1 MARVDI
7 TLGGRHYPI
16 ACDDGQEDR
25 VRRIAAYI
33 DKKITTMGALA
44 GATDTHVLVMASLML
59 GDELF
64 DAHSKLETARTENT
78 GGSGGDS
85 AGGVEEEAVAS
96 SISHLANRLES
107 IAARLE
113 QA

>member
-7 TLGGRHYPI
+7 SLGGRHYPI

-33 DKKITTMGALA
+33 DEKISSMGSLA

-64 DAHSKLETARTENT
+64 DAQFRLKTAPAASGAADEELVATSITQLTDRLET
-78 GGSGGDS
+78 
-85 AGGVEEEAVAS
+85 
-96 SISHLANRLES
+96 

>member
-7 TLGGRHYPI
+7 SLGGRHYPI
-16 ACDDGQEDR
+16 ACDDGQEER

-33 DKKITTMGALA
+33 DKKITSMGAMA

-64 DAHSKLETARTENT
+64 DAHSRLATARPSEN
-78 GGSGGDS
+78 GGAEAD
-85 AGGVEEEAVAS
+85 EAVAS
-96 SISHLANRLES
+96 SISQLAGRLES

>member
-33 DKKITTMGALA
+33 DKKITTMGSLA
-44 GATDTHVLVMASLML
+44 GATDTHILVMASLML

-64 DAHSKLETARTENT
+64 DAHSRLETARTENT
-78 GGSGGDS
+78 GDE

>member
-33 DKKITTMGALA
+33 DKKITTMGTLA

-64 DAHSKLETARTENT
+64 DAHSRLETAHTNPAA
-78 GGSGGDS
+78 GNQ
-85 AGGVEEEAVAS
+85 GGVEEEESVAA
-96 SISHLANRLES
+96 SISQLASRLES

-113 QA
+113 RA

>member
-33 DKKITTMGALA
+33 DKKITTMGSLA
-44 GATDTHVLVMASLML
+44 GATDTHILVMASLML

-64 DAHSKLETARTENT
+64 DAHSRLETART
-78 GGSGGDS
+78 GPGDR
-85 AGGVEEEAVAS
+85 AEGGVAQEESVAA
-96 SISHLANRLES
+96 SISQMASRLES

-113 QA
+113 GA

>member
-7 TLGGRHYPI
+7 SLGGRHYPI

-33 DKKITTMGALA
+33 DDKITTMGSLA

-64 DAHSKLETARTENT
+64 DAHSRLKSTPAE
-78 GGSGGDS
+78 SG
-85 AGGVEEEAVAS
+85 AAEEESVAA
-96 SISHLANRLES
+96 SISHLANRLET

>member
-33 DKKITTMGALA
+33 DKKITTMGSMA

-64 DAHSKLETARTENT
+64 DAHSRLETTRA
-78 GGSGGDS
+78 G
-85 AGGVEEEAVAS
+85 AGGGNPGAVEEESVAA
-96 SISHLANRLES
+96 SISHLASRLES

>member
-7 TLGGRHYPI
+7 SLGGRHYPI

-33 DKKITTMGALA
+33 DEKITSMGSLG

-64 DAHSKLETARTENT
+64 DVRSRHQAAPREN
-78 GGSGGDS
+78 
-85 AGGVEEEAVAS
+85 AGAGKAGADDEAVAA
-96 SISHLANRLES
+96 SISQLASRLDS
-107 IAARLE
+107 LAAKLE

>member
-33 DKKITTMGALA
+33 DKKITTMGSLA
-44 GATDTHVLVMASLML
+44 GATDTHILVMASLML

-64 DAHSKLETARTENT
+64 DAHSRLETARAENT
-78 GGSGGDS
+78 GDSGD
-85 AGGVEEEAVAS
+85 GVEEEAVAS

>member
-33 DKKITTMGALA
+33 DKKITTMGTLA

-64 DAHSKLETARTENT
+64 DAHARLEAVPAAAEDTQAMAREQ
-78 GGSGGDS
+78 
-85 AGGVEEEAVAS
+85 EEVAS
-96 SISHLANRLES
+96 SIAQMANRLEL
-107 IAARLE
+107 IATRLE
-113 QA
+113 R

>member
-7 TLGGRHYPI
+7 SLGGRHYPI
-16 ACDDGQEDR
+16 ACDDGQEER

-33 DKKITTMGALA
+33 DEKITSMGSLA
-44 GATDTHVLVMASLML
+44 GATDTHVMVMASLML

-64 DAHSKLETARTENT
+64 EVRSRLQAAPAEN
-78 GGSGGDS
+78 SGAED
-85 AGGVEEEAVAS
+85 EAVAT
-96 SISHLANRLES
+96 SISQLASRLDS

-113 QA
+113 QT

>member
-7 TLGGRHYPI
+7 SLGGRHYPI

-33 DKKITTMGALA
+33 DKKITSMGQMS
-44 GATDTHVLVMASLML
+44 GATDTHIMVMASLML

-64 DAHSKLETARTENT
+64 DAHSKLAS
-78 GGSGGDS
+78 SGKEQP
-85 AGGVEEEAVAS
+85 AGADEDAVAS
-96 SISHLANRLES
+96 SISQLATRLES

-113 QA
+113 RS

>member
-7 TLGGRHYPI
+7 SLGGRHYPI

-33 DKKITTMGALA
+33 DKKITSMGSLA

-64 DAHSKLETARTENT
+64 DAHSRLETPRADN
-78 GGSGGDS
+78 GGED
-85 AGGVEEEAVAS
+85 EEAVAR
-96 SISHLANRLES
+96 SIGQLASRLET
-107 IAARLE
+107 IAAKLE
-113 QA
+113 QP

>member
-33 DKKITTMGALA
+33 DKKITTMGTLS

-64 DAHSKLETARTENT
+64 DAHSRLETSRTAAADGQ
-78 GGSGGDS
+78 GGIQ
-85 AGGVEEEAVAS
+85 EEESVAA
-96 SISHLANRLES
+96 SISQLASRLES

-113 QA
+113 GA

>member
-33 DKKITTMGALA
+33 DKKITTMGTLA

-64 DAHSKLETARTENT
+64 DAHSRLETAPAET
-78 GGSGGDS
+78 GGAPE
-85 AGGVEEEAVAS
+85 AGIQEEESVAA
-96 SISHLANRLES
+96 SISQLASRLES

-113 QA
+113 GA

>member
-7 TLGGRHYPI
+7 SLGGRHYPI

-33 DKKITTMGALA
+33 DKKITTMGSMA

-64 DAHSKLETARTENT
+64 DAHSRLETTRSGT
-78 GGSGGDS
+78 GAGADGGT
-85 AGGVEEEAVAS
+85 AAVAEEESVAA
-96 SISHLANRLES
+96 SISHLASRLES

>member
-33 DKKITTMGALA
+33 DKKITTMGTLA

-64 DAHSKLETARTENT
+64 DAHSRLETSRTAAAAGQ
-78 GGSGGDS
+78 GGIQ
-85 AGGVEEEAVAS
+85 EEESVAA
-96 SISHLANRLES
+96 SISQLASRLES

-113 QA
+113 GA

>member
-1 MARVDI
+1 MAVARVDI
-7 TLGGRHYPI
+7 SLGGRHYPI

-33 DKKITTMGALA
+33 DKKITSMGSLA
-44 GATDTHVLVMASLML
+44 GATDTHMLVMASLML

-64 DAHSKLETARTENT
+64 EAHSRLDTAGTE
-78 GGSGGDS
+78 SP
-85 AGGVEEEAVAS
+85 VEEEESVAA
-96 SISHLANRLES
+96 SISQLAGRLES
-107 IAARLE
+107 IAAKLE

>member
-33 DKKITTMGALA
+33 DQKITAMGTLS

-64 DAHSKLETARTENT
+64 DAHS
-78 GGSGGDS
+78 
-85 AGGVEEEAVAS
+85 
-96 SISHLANRLES
+96 RLES
-107 IAARLE
+107 AQSQPDSGEDETHAASLSQLTSRLETIAARLE
-113 QA
+113 GA

>member
-1 MARVDI
+1 MTVARVDI
-7 TLGGRHYPI
+7 SLGGRHYPI

-33 DKKITTMGALA
+33 DKKITSMGSLA
-44 GATDTHVLVMASLML
+44 GATDTHMLVMASLML

-64 DAHSKLETARTENT
+64 DAHSRL
-78 GGSGGDS
+78 DS
-85 AGGVEEEAVAS
+85 AGAQPAAEAEESVAA
-96 SISHLANRLES
+96 SISELAGRLES

>member
-7 TLGGRHYPI
+7 SLGGRHYPI

-33 DKKITTMGALA
+33 DKKITTMGSMA

-64 DAHSKLETARTENT
+64 DAHSKLESTRA
-78 GGSGGDS
+78 G
-85 AGGVEEEAVAS
+85 AGGGTEAAAEEESVAA

>member
-7 TLGGRHYPI
+7 TLAGRNYPI
-16 ACDDGQEDR
+16 ACDDGQEER

-33 DKKITTMGALA
+33 DSKIDSIGNLPT
-44 GATDTHVLVMASLML
+44 ATDTHLLVMASLML

-64 DAHSKLETARTENT
+64 DAQSRLDGAAATSDA
-78 GGSGGDS
+78 D
-85 AGGVEEEAVAS
+85 AEADAAIAQ
-96 SISHLANRLES
+96 SIGRLANRIET

-113 QA
+113 GA

>member
-7 TLGGRHYPI
+7 SLGGRHYPI

-33 DKKITTMGALA
+33 DEKITSMGSLG
-44 GATDTHVLVMASLML
+44 GASDTHVLVMASLML

-64 DAHSKLETARTENT
+64 DVRARLDAAPAEK
-78 GGSGGDS
+78 
-85 AGGVEEEAVAS
+85 AGADGADDEAVAT
-96 SISHLANRLES
+96 SISQLVSRIDS
-107 IAARLE
+107 IAAKLE

>member
-7 TLGGRHYPI
+7 SLGGRHYPI

-33 DKKITTMGALA
+33 DEKITSMGSLG
-44 GATDTHVLVMASLML
+44 GATDTQGRVMASLML

-64 DAHSKLETARTENT
+64 DVRSRLEAAPAEK
-78 GGSGGDS
+78 
-85 AGGVEEEAVAS
+85 AGADGADDEAVAT
-96 SISHLANRLES
+96 SISQLASRLDS